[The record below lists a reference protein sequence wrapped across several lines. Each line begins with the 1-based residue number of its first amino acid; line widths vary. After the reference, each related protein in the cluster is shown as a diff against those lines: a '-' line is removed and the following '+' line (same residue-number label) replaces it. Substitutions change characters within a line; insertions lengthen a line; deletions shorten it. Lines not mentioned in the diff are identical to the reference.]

1 MRNLDFTSTAEK
13 QLKRLLKTN
22 QSDTKKLI
30 QEMEKLC
37 ETPDRGKKLKGNTDY
52 SARVGNYRVIYNF
65 TDDKVE
71 ITAVGHRKNI
81 YRKHS
86 R

>member
-13 QLKRLLKTN
+13 QLNKLLRTN
-22 QSDTKKLI
+22 QSDAKKLI

-37 ETPDRGKKLKGNTDY
+37 ETPDRGKKLKGNPDY

-71 ITAVGHRKNI
+71 ITAVGHRKDI